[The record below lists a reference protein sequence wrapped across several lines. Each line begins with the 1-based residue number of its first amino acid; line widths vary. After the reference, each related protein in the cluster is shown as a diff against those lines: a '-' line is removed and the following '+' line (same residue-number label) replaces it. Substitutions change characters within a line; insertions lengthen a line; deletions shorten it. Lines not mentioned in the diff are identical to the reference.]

1 MRARAER
8 LGFDMQNSREK
19 LIVRLNHI
27 WQRLIAQT
35 WFRVALVVATGFFLS
50 YSYKTV
56 NETFVPRY
64 SFALAI
70 DDHIP
75 FLPLSGLVY
84 WSYYGLF
91 VGGAIVM
98 RTTLFTRAWVGVLVC
113 NLTSYVAYYFFC
125 AHVPHPDI
133 SFVQPDWLNDMYRG
147 FYMVDGPGNTLPSLH
162 CALSGLLGWNIR
174 KHSKLWLVWALL
186 ISISTLTTKEH
197 VLLDLVGG
205 WLLAA
210 IVQRTIVRPEL
221 DEPDEPE
228 ETEALERRMNVA
240 AI

>member
-1 MRARAER
+1 MANARETTLER
-8 LGFDMQNSREK
+8 LN
-19 LIVRLNHI
+19 RLWH
-27 WQRLIAQT
+27 WLVGRPA
-35 WFRVALVVATGFFLS
+35 FRVMVVALTGFLLS

-56 NETFVPRY
+56 NETFQPRY
-64 SFALAI
+64 DFALPI

-75 FLPLSGLVY
+75 FLPLSGLIY

-91 VGGAIVM
+91 IGGAIVM
-98 RTTLFTRAWVGVLVC
+98 RATLFTRAWVGVLVC
-113 NLTSYVAYYFFC
+113 NLVSYTSYYFFC

-133 SFVQPDWLNDMYRG
+133 TFVQPEWLNNTYRG
-147 FYMVDGPGNTLPSLH
+147 FYMLDGPGNTLPSLH

-174 KHSKLWLVWALL
+174 KHNKLWLAWAVL
-186 ISISTLTTKEH
+186 IALSTLTTKEH
-197 VLLDLVGG
+197 VFLDLVGG

-228 ETEALERRMNVA
+228 ESRSLEQQFDA
-240 AI
+240 ATV